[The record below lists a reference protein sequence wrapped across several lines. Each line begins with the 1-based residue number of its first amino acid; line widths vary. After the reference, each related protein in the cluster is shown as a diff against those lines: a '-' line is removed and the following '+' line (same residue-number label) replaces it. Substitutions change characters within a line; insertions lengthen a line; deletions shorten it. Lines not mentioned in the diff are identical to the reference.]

1 MTEKFLNH
9 FPRKIIKKNYADKLT
24 NQTPEFTALCS
35 RPIFSERVVAN
46 FPWHFSKLDIYFCPF
61 FLSDAI
67 SFPDFYNIFSVEIF
81 NLAIK
86 DPTWGGFLISH
97 PFLNIPL
104 ISAYLLKALFQGFSE
119 RIIREV
125 LDVLDYSL
133 CNGRGYKGAI
143 NYIVTHYTGLK
154 TKILI

>member
-1 MTEKFLNH
+1 
-9 FPRKIIKKNYADKLT
+9 
-24 NQTPEFTALCS
+24 
-35 RPIFSERVVAN
+35 
-46 FPWHFSKLDIYFCPF
+46 LDIYFCPF

-67 SFPDFYNIFSVEIF
+67 SFFDFYKIFSVEIF

-125 LDVLDYSL
+125 LDVNEINLYNDRGFSSTQYS
-133 CNGRGYKGAI
+133 R
-143 NYIVTHYTGLK
+143 VV
-154 TKILI
+154 